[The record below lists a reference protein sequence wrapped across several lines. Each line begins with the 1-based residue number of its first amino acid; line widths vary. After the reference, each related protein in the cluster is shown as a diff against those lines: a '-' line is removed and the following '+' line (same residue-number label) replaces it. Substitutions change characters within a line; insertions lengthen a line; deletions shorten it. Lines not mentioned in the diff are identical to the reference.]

1 MRFAQ
6 TLQGSIRSPAFE
18 YFFLGLAER
27 SGTHVR
33 EFSQAVGRGKARTNI
48 VDEDTV
54 LAELIR
60 ETLDQ
65 SDNRGTHGIRIDKV
79 GHRLLGGNGR
89 DGDDAS
95 PVFLLHV
102 RDNLVREVNGAHE
115 VHFDGALP
123 LVNGGGEKALGG
135 RASSIGHADIRAA
148 EFLNHRIDEIAD
160 SARVSDIERLG
171 EHFRLVLAANLFGDG
186 VERFPVPRADGQ
198 MATFGG
204 EGLGGGTS
212 DPLAGCGNDGDAVPE
227 SGFHS
232 RVIIMDNMGAAR
244 YIWIHDSLRPAS
256 EGVVPFVSAAVQ
268 YGFSVFEGIRCY
280 STDRGP
286 AVFRMDE
293 HVERLMD
300 SAHIVGFRDLPVTAE
315 LVKTAINQTIA
326 ANEFSA
332 CYIRPMIYLDG
343 AMSLTVE
350 AGEPRFVVAVWEW
363 KTFLGAEAKERGI
376 RANIAS
382 FTRLHPNIMMTK
394 AKVSGNYVSSILAK
408 TESQRAGF
416 DEAIMLGPDGYV
428 AECTGENLFLVRN
441 KIIYTTPRAGI
452 LEGITR
458 DSLIT
463 LARDLGYSVVE
474 EPISRDQLYIAD
486 EVFVCGTAAEVV
498 GLREIDFRV
507 IGDGKAGP
515 VTRALQQEF
524 DKLVSGRHTRSA
536 QWLAPVPALN
546 AAAVRS

>member
-1 MRFAQ
+1 VC
-6 TLQGSIRSPAFE
+6 E
-18 YFFLGLAER
+18 
-27 SGTHVR
+27 
-33 EFSQAVGRGKARTNI
+33 
-48 VDEDTV
+48 
-54 LAELIR
+54 
-60 ETLDQ
+60 
-65 SDNRGTHGIRIDKV
+65 ID
-79 GHRLLGGNGR
+79 
-89 DGDDAS
+89 
-95 PVFLLHV
+95 
-102 RDNLVREVNGAHE
+102 GAHE
-115 VHFDGALP
+115 IHVDGALP
-123 LVNGGGEKALGG
+123 LVNGGSEKTLGG
-135 RASSIGHADIRAA
+135 RASGIGHADIDAA
-148 EFLNHRIDEIAD
+148 EFLNYGIDEIVD
-160 SARVSDIERLG
+160 GARVGDIERLD

-186 VERFPVPRADGQ
+186 IECFAVAGADGEA
-198 MATFGG
+198 ATFGG
-204 EGLGGGTS
+204 EGLGSGS
-212 DPLAGCGNDGDAVPE
+212 PDPLAGRGNDGDAVSE

-280 STDRGP
+280 STDSGP
-286 AVFRMDE
+286 AVFRLNE
-293 HVERLMD
+293 HVERLLD

-326 ANEFSA
+326 ANEFSS

-394 AKVSGNYVSSILAK
+394 AKVAGNYVSSILAK

-428 AECTGENLFLVRN
+428 AECTGENLFLVRNKDGN

-486 EVFVCGTAAEVV
+486 EVFVCGTAAEVI

-515 VTRALQQEF
+515 VTRALQEEF
-524 DKLVSGRHTRSA
+524 DKLVSGRHARSA
-536 QWLAPVPALN
+536 EWLAPVPALN

>member
-1 MRFAQ
+1 
-6 TLQGSIRSPAFE
+6 
-18 YFFLGLAER
+18 
-27 SGTHVR
+27 
-33 EFSQAVGRGKARTNI
+33 
-48 VDEDTV
+48 
-54 LAELIR
+54 
-60 ETLDQ
+60 
-65 SDNRGTHGIRIDKV
+65 
-79 GHRLLGGNGR
+79 
-89 DGDDAS
+89 
-95 PVFLLHV
+95 
-102 RDNLVREVNGAHE
+102 
-115 VHFDGALP
+115 
-123 LVNGGGEKALGG
+123 
-135 RASSIGHADIRAA
+135 
-148 EFLNHRIDEIAD
+148 
-160 SARVSDIERLG
+160 
-171 EHFRLVLAANLFGDG
+171 
-186 VERFPVPRADGQ
+186 
-198 MATFGG
+198 
-204 EGLGGGTS
+204 
-212 DPLAGCGNDGDAVPE
+212 
-227 SGFHS
+227 
-232 RVIIMDNMGAAR
+232 MGAAR
-244 YIWIHDSLRPAS
+244 YIWIGDSLRPAS

-268 YGFSVFEGIRCY
+268 YGFAVFEGIRCY
-280 STDRGP
+280 STDQGP
-286 AVFRMDE
+286 AVFRMNE
-293 HVERLMD
+293 HVERLLN
-300 SAHIVGFRDLPVTAE
+300 SAHIVGFRELPVTTE
-315 LVKTAINQTIA
+315 LVKTAIHQTIA
-326 ANEFSA
+326 ANEFSS

-363 KTFLGAEAKERGI
+363 KEFLGAEAKERGI

-428 AECTGENLFLVRN
+428 AECTGENLFVVRNRDGN
-441 KIIYTTPRAGI
+441 KIICTTPRAGI

-524 DKLVSGRHTRSA
+524 DKVVGGRHVRSA
-536 QWLAPVPALN
+536 EWLAPVPALQ
-546 AAAVRS
+546 AASLQEISK

>member
-1 MRFAQ
+1 
-6 TLQGSIRSPAFE
+6 
-18 YFFLGLAER
+18 
-27 SGTHVR
+27 
-33 EFSQAVGRGKARTNI
+33 
-48 VDEDTV
+48 
-54 LAELIR
+54 
-60 ETLDQ
+60 
-65 SDNRGTHGIRIDKV
+65 
-79 GHRLLGGNGR
+79 
-89 DGDDAS
+89 
-95 PVFLLHV
+95 
-102 RDNLVREVNGAHE
+102 
-115 VHFDGALP
+115 
-123 LVNGGGEKALGG
+123 
-135 RASSIGHADIRAA
+135 
-148 EFLNHRIDEIAD
+148 
-160 SARVSDIERLG
+160 
-171 EHFRLVLAANLFGDG
+171 
-186 VERFPVPRADGQ
+186 
-198 MATFGG
+198 
-204 EGLGGGTS
+204 
-212 DPLAGCGNDGDAVPE
+212 
-227 SGFHS
+227 
-232 RVIIMDNMGAAR
+232 MDNMGAAR

-280 STDRGP
+280 STDNGP
-286 AVFRMDE
+286 AVFRMNE

-315 LVKTAINQTIA
+315 QMKTAINQTIA
-326 ANEFSA
+326 ANEFSS

-441 KIIYTTPRAGI
+441 KDGNKIIYTTPRAGI

-458 DSLIT
+458 DTLIT

-486 EVFVCGTAAEVV
+486 EVFVCGTAAEVI
-498 GLREIDFRV
+498 GLREIDFRA

-524 DKLVSGRHTRSA
+524 DKLVSGRHARSTE
-536 QWLAPVPALN
+536 WLAPVPALN
-546 AAAVRS
+546 AAAVRT